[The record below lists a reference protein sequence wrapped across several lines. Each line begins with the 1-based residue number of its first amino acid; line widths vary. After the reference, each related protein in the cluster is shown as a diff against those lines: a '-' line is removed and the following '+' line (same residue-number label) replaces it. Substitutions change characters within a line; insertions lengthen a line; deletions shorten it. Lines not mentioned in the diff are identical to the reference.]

1 MGRLKRLSPSLI
13 NLIAA
18 GEVIE
23 RPAAVV
29 KELLENALDA
39 QARHIKIQLKK
50 AGKALI
56 KVEDNGMGILPEDL
70 HLVIQRYT
78 TSKINEPEDLFHIQ
92 TLGFR
97 GEALASIAGVSRL
110 CLASRTSNHLWGK
123 KISVI
128 GGEIKEERE
137 VGMPVGTIV
146 EVEDL
151 FFNTPVRLKFLKKE
165 ATELGHIY
173 ETIVRLGLA
182 HSQVHFLLKNE
193 NRILL
198 NLPPTINLPERISQ
212 IFNLKIAHSL
222 KKLQEEKNNIKIE
235 GFIASLE
242 FSRPTVRDMYF
253 YVNNRWVRSPFLNQV
268 VYKTLEDI
276 WPKGRYPLLIVFIH
290 LPPEEIDVNVHP
302 TKQEVRFK
310 EPYIV
315 QEVLGKAIKQALGE
329 NLFKE
334 APWERDIPL
343 YPSSPEHSSTSFLNK
358 ISSTVKEAGLSYSQ
372 IPLPETEG
380 LPFRVLGQ
388 LWGTYILCEVP
399 EGLMLIDQHAAHER
413 LNYEKIK
420 SLYENGP
427 SHSQELLTSVLLE
440 VSPVEA
446 SLLEEILPH
455 LQKLGFVLEPFGEF
469 SFVIRSVPSFLVQRD
484 VRKILENVLKDLHL
498 LSKTST
504 LSEIVPT
511 LLKTIACH
519 ASIKA
524 HDVLTERE
532 MISLLK
538 ELKALNILHCPHGR
552 PFYKLFSKEEIARFF
567 HRS

>member
-39 QARHIKIQLKK
+39 QAQHIKIQLKK

-70 HLVIQRYT
+70 PLVIQRYT
-78 TSKINEPEDLFHIQ
+78 TSKISEPEDLFHIQ

-110 CLASRTSNHLWGK
+110 CLASRVSNHLWGK

-137 VGMPVGTIV
+137 IGMPIGTMV
-146 EVEDL
+146 EVKDL
-151 FFNTPVRLKFLKKE
+151 FFNTPVRLKFLKKD

-173 ETIVRLGLA
+173 EIIVRLGLA
-182 HSQVHFLLKNE
+182 HSQVHFLLKSE

-198 NLPPTINLPERISQ
+198 NLPPANNLVERISQ
-212 IFNLKIAHSL
+212 IFGLKLAQKL
-222 KKLQEEKNNIKIE
+222 KQREEEKNDIKIKC
-235 GFIASLE
+235 FIAPLE
-242 FSRPTVRDMYF
+242 FSRPTTRDMYF
-253 YVNNRWVRSPFLNQV
+253 YVNNRWIRSPFLNQV

-276 WPKGRYPLLIVFIH
+276 WPKGRYPLLVVFIQ

-315 QEVLGKAIKQALGE
+315 QEVLGIAIKQALGE
-329 NLFKE
+329 SLFQE
-334 APWERDIPL
+334 ETLEGDIPL
-343 YPSSPEHSSTSFLNK
+343 YPSINKDTGK
-358 ISSTVKEAGLSYSQ
+358 ISSQVKDFSSVYPQKMPMAEV
-372 IPLPETEG
+372 EEV
-380 LPFRVLGQ
+380 PFRVLGQ

-484 VRKILENVLKDLHL
+484 VRKILENVLKDLYL

-504 LSEIVPT
+504 LSDIVPS
-511 LLKTIACH
+511 LLKSMACH

-524 HDVLTERE
+524 HDVLTEME
-532 MISLLK
+532 MVSLLK
-538 ELKALNILHCPHGR
+538 ELKKLNILHCPHGR

>member
-39 QARHIKIQLKK
+39 QAQHIKIQLKK

-56 KVEDNGMGILPEDL
+56 KVEDNGIGILPEDL
-70 HLVIQRYT
+70 PLVIQRYT
-78 TSKINEPEDLFHIQ
+78 TSKISEPEDLFHIH

-97 GEALASIAGVSRL
+97 GEALASIAGISKL
-110 CLASRTSNHLWGK
+110 HLASRVPNYPWGK
-123 KISVI
+123 EILVI

-137 VGMPVGTIV
+137 IGMPIGTMV
-146 EVEDL
+146 EVKDL
-151 FFNTPVRLKFLKKE
+151 FFNTPVRLKFLKKD

-173 ETIVRLGLA
+173 ETVVRLGLA
-182 HSQVHFLLKNE
+182 HSQVHFLLKSE

-198 NLPPTINLPERISQ
+198 NLPPANNLVERISQ
-212 IFNLKIAHSL
+212 IFGLKLAQKL
-222 KKLQEEKNNIKIE
+222 KQREEEKNDIKIKC
-235 GFIASLE
+235 FIAPLE
-242 FSRPTVRDMYF
+242 FSRPTTRDMYF
-253 YVNNRWVRSPFLNQV
+253 YVNNRWIRSPFLNQV

-276 WPKGRYPLLIVFIH
+276 WPKGRYPLLVVFIQ

-315 QEVLGKAIKQALGE
+315 QEVLGIAIKQALGE
-329 NLFKE
+329 SLFQE
-334 APWERDIPL
+334 ETLEGDIPL
-343 YPSSPEHSSTSFLNK
+343 YPSINKDTGK
-358 ISSTVKEAGLSYSQ
+358 ISSQVKNFSSVYPQKMPMAEVEE
-372 IPLPETEG
+372 I
-380 LPFRVLGQ
+380 PFRVLGQ

-440 VSPVEA
+440 VSPLEA

-484 VRKILENVLKDLHL
+484 VRKILENVLKDLYL

-504 LSEIVPT
+504 LSDIVPS
-511 LLKTIACH
+511 LLKSMACH

-524 HDVLTERE
+524 HDVLTEME
-532 MISLLK
+532 MVSLLK
-538 ELKALNILHCPHGR
+538 
-552 PFYKLFSKEEIARFF
+552 
-567 HRS
+567 